1 MIYAGRLHLIKGC
14 QVYCFT
20 FVLYLN
26 EKNLLTN
33 SVDPD
38 QAPHYAASDL
48 GLHCLHMCEYVPF
61 TGVQVRKAK

>member
-1 MIYAGRLHLIKGC
+1 MRGNYPG
-14 QVYCFT
+14 
-20 FVLYLN
+20 FVLYWQN
-26 EKNLLTN
+26 WQAN

-48 GLHCLHMCEYVPF
+48 GLYCLHICEYVPF